1 MRIVLSGEGP
11 TDIGTVS
18 YPEKTFEPG
27 PMTYFIDMI
36 VSEHS
41 GRFPLMEYKNDGE
54 AICYIEKSKL
64 AQSKR
69 SGKSVFPG
77 KKNARALSIRAKEIA
92 SLTGV
97 PTIAVLFRDADPT
110 RSQDAYGKKWKSVMD
125 GFEESEF
132 HSGMP
137 MIPYIG
143 KESPMIILN
152 TLYEEDTLNSRTRS
166 NCRDG
171 LGKQVNPL

>member
-27 PMTYFIDMI
+27 LMTYFIDMI

-54 AICYIEKSKL
+54 AICYIEKSKS

-92 SLTGV
+92 SLTGD

-110 RSQDAYGKKWKSVMD
+110 RSQDAYGKKM
-125 GFEESEF
+125 E
-132 HSGMP
+132 
-137 MIPYIG
+137 I
-143 KESPMIILN
+143 
-152 TLYEEDTLNSRTRS
+152 
-166 NCRDG
+166 RDG
-171 LGKQVNPL
+171 WF